1 MNFLFLSLGLK
12 VQGSVSG
19 NIRKGFFWENVR
31 NYLIIELERSFYWN
45 IRNFFW
51 VDFVYYFKLKP
62 KNMLGSCILYYC
74 LLPTDFINYLFF
86 SVILLHS
93 HFLRTWSTCFFWLT
107 AKFKKVLSFKF
118 TMVNLFCLLR
128 YYPFSLCNLACQQL
142 PQSYP
147 YQISEWPSLF

>member
-31 NYLIIELERSFYWN
+31 NYLIIELERSFSWN
-45 IRNFFW
+45 IRNFFG

-74 LLPTDFINYLFF
+74 LLPTDFINYLLFYQ
-86 SVILLHS
+86 
-93 HFLRTWSTCFFWLT
+93 
-107 AKFKKVLSFKF
+107 
-118 TMVNLFCLLR
+118 LFCDTITLTFFENLINVFFLIDSKIQESFIFQI
-128 YYPFSLCNLACQQL
+128 YYGKF
-142 PQSYP
+142 
-147 YQISEWPSLF
+147 ILFT